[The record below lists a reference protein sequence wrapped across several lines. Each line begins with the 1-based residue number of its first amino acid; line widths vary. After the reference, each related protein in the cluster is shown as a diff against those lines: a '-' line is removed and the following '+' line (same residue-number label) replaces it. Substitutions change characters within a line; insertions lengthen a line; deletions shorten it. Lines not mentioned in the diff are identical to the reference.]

1 VRLAALPA
9 AVLAFGCGV
18 AVSPATAPRVVVS
31 PATGPRVVVSPATSP
46 PLAIRPAT
54 APPVCGGAV
63 SPNRLGAI
71 HFLTR
76 DVGLGLTLRASPNC
90 GPMLAVT
97 QDGGR
102 HWLTEGAALAGNPG
116 VGQLTATSTDDVWA
130 VAGNGRLMS
139 TTDAGATWTA
149 ETPRG
154 ATWTAETPRGR
165 VLALAR
171 SARALWILDCLG
183 GSDATCVSVL
193 VRKALPDGVWTIAS
207 PKLGPN
213 PPLRF
218 VLAGRRAVIGESG
231 ALVVVSDRGQ
241 RFAERPDPT
250 WMRQPCLP
258 AGLAAAGK
266 GWWLLCLGGAGAGS
280 SEKALLHTTDGGR
293 TWTIA
298 SQVTSLS
305 APPQPGAITREEP
318 DALVAATPTRLWL
331 AALNNLFVSDDAGAR
346 WSRIPGPNP
355 QGYPAA
361 FDVLSPT
368 HAWLLA
374 AGQGLWR
381 TTDGRHWIA
390 LGPVAVSP

>member
-1 VRLAALPA
+1 VRLAALLA
-9 AVLAFGCGV
+9 AVLACGCGV

-31 PATGPRVVVSPATSP
+31 PTTAP

-54 APPVCGGAV
+54 VPPVCGGAV

-116 VGQLTATSTDDVWA
+116 VEQLTATSTDDVWA
-130 VAGNGRLMS
+130 VVGNGRLMS
-139 TTDAGATWTA
+139 TTDA
-149 ETPRG
+149 G

-207 PKLGPN
+207 PKLGSN
-213 PPLRF
+213 PPARF
-218 VLAGRRAVIGESG
+218 VLAGRRAVISENG

-258 AGLAAAGK
+258 AGLAADGK

-305 APPQPGAITREEP
+305 APPQPGAITHEEP

-346 WSRIPGPNP
+346 WSRVPGPDP

-390 LGPVAVSP
+390 LGPVAVIP